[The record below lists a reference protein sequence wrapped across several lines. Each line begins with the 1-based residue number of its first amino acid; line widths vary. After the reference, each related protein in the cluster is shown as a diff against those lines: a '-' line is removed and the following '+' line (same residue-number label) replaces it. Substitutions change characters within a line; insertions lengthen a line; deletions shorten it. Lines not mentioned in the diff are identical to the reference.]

1 MHNRRARPRR
11 TPRTLARVF
20 ARGTR
25 GRLRARDALR
35 HPRPDSTIEESG
47 FFLCLVFGVAGCRP
61 GCRQGVVRVSPGC
74 RQGVSWVSSG
84 CRQGVGTK
92 RREEVCKSR
101 RNHDRHDR
109 IDTTGTPNRDEIATD
124 TTESRR
130 NRETPSTLFS
140 RASGIRSSFSQF
152 FCPPLRIFT
161 KSLFFL
167 PSTAHFYK
175 SLVIVF
181 LPSTAQWRAGGQKV
195 ILFHRKVILFHR
207 KVIEKS

>member
-1 MHNRRARPRR
+1 M
-11 TPRTLARVF
+11 
-20 ARGTR
+20 
-25 GRLRARDALR
+25 R
-35 HPRPDSTIEESG
+35 HPRPDSLRRESG
-47 FFLCLVFGVAGCRP
+47 FFCVCALSLVSP
-61 GCRQGVVRVSPGC
+61 GCLLGVVRVSPGC
-74 RQGVSWVSSG
+74 RQGVVRVSSG

-101 RNHDRHDR
+101 RDATESARNDAPKSTGRDR
-109 IDTTGTPNRDEIATD
+109 IGTNRRAEIDRTRA
-124 TTESRR
+124 
-130 NRETPSTLFS
+130 NWETPSTLFS

-161 KSLFFL
+161 KSLFFCPPL
-167 PSTAHFYK
+167 RIFYK

-207 KVIEKS
+207 KVREKSEKSHNNVVIMS